1 MRDPGKN
8 FQRARLR
15 LLTEE
20 EVSLWVAVAKTVT
33 PQPGAR
39 LPKTAEMDVA
49 TAADIPVKGRS
60 IATTKP
66 DPSPPGKSAPLP
78 LAPLERRMR
87 QRIARGRLEIDATVD
102 LHGLRQDQAHATLL
116 RFLSRARQNHARV
129 VLVVTGKGRSTGA
142 TEDNWAERGIL
153 RRMVPIWLAAPDL
166 RHIVLGFEEATLT
179 HGGSGALYVRLRGQ
193 RGRPV
198 GREEP

>member
-1 MRDPGKN
+1 VRDPGKKT
-8 FQRARLR
+8 QKARLR

-20 EVSLWVAVAKTVT
+20 EVSLWVAVARTVT

-39 LPKTAEMDVA
+39 LPKIAEMDVA
-49 TAADIPVKGRS
+49 TAAEISVKARS
-60 IATTKP
+60 TVAATAK
-66 DPSPPGKSAPLP
+66 PSPTGKSAPLP

-129 VLVVTGKGRSTGA
+129 VLVVTGKGRSASA

-166 RHIVLGFEEATLT
+166 RHIILGFEEATLT

-193 RGRPV
+193 RGMSV
-198 GREEP
+198 GREEA